1 MMSLNLSWTYQRDR
15 VLLSVKFELKKKI
28 YLNKMIILF
37 KYCTDVENYESFK
50 CFSYIYIYIHT
61 HEKA

>member
-1 MMSLNLSWTYQRDR
+1 MMSLSLSLSWTYQRDR

-37 KYCTDVENYESFK
+37 N
-50 CFSYIYIYIHT
+50 I
-61 HEKA
+61 